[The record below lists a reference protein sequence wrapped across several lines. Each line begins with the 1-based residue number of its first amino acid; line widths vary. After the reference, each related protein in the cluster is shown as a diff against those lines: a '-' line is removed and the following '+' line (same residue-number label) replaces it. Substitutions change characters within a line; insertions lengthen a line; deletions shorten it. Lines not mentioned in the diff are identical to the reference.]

1 MRSRSYVLGLLV
13 AGAGL
18 GVAEFVNGLYDSAR
32 SPVVA
37 VSEAFIEIAPTWL
50 VEWAK
55 SAFGT
60 NDKLALVIGALIVIT
75 LVGLGVGRLAV
86 AGRHAAAAGI
96 TTAMSVVG
104 ALAVVSRPNAGVSA
118 LGPTV
123 AGLAASLGV
132 LVWHRVGISAAS
144 RRDGTATTDPVAM
157 PPELQ
162 PTRRRFLYG
171 SAAIGALAVGA
182 AGTGRALGR
191 RFGVGSERK
200 ELTLPAAD
208 AAAETLGEV
217 DVGVEG
223 VTPFVI
229 SNDRFYRIDTAI
241 VSPQVRASDWSL
253 RIHGM
258 VDEELTLTFEDLLAR
273 PQVERYMTLSCVSNE
288 VGGRLVGNALWQGAL
303 LAPLLEEA
311 GVDPGAQQLVSRS
324 EDGWT
329 CGTPVA
335 EVMDGRDSMLAV
347 RMNGEPLPVDHGYPV
362 RMVVPGMYGYV
373 SATKWVVE
381 MELTTWDAFDAFWV
395 PRGWDQQAPFKMTSR
410 VDTPGNGATVAPGT
424 TAIAGVAWHPHIGI
438 AAVEVRI
445 DDGPWTEARLADV
458 PSTDTW
464 RQWVHEWK
472 ATPGRHDITVRAVNE
487 LGERQI
493 EDEAAT
499 APNGASGYHTIEVD
513 VSDA

>member
-18 GVAEFVNGLYDSAR
+18 GVAELVNGLYDSAR

-50 VEWAK
+50 VDWAK
-55 SAFGT
+55 SVFGT
-60 NDKLALVIGALIVIT
+60 NDKLVLVIGALIVIT

-86 AGRHAAAAGI
+86 AGHHAAAAGI

-132 LVWHRVGISAAS
+132 LAWHRVGIPTAG
-144 RRDGTATTDPVAM
+144 RRYGTTDPVAM

-182 AGTGRALGR
+182 AGAGRALGR

-200 ELTLPAAD
+200 ELTLPPAAD
-208 AAAETLGEV
+208 AAEALGEV

-229 SNDRFYRIDTAI
+229 SNDSFYRIDTAI

-258 VDEELTLTFEDLLAR
+258 VDKELTLTFDELIAR
-273 PQVERYMTLSCVSNE
+273 PQVERYMTLSCV
-288 VGGRLVGNALWQGAL
+288 
-303 LAPLLEEA
+303 
-311 GVDPGAQQLVSRS
+311 
-324 EDGWT
+324 
-329 CGTPVA
+329 
-335 EVMDGRDSMLAV
+335 
-347 RMNGEPLPVDHGYPV
+347 
-362 RMVVPGMYGYV
+362 
-373 SATKWVVE
+373 
-381 MELTTWDAFDAFWV
+381 
-395 PRGWDQQAPFKMTSR
+395 
-410 VDTPGNGATVAPGT
+410 
-424 TAIAGVAWHPHIGI
+424 
-438 AAVEVRI
+438 
-445 DDGPWTEARLADV
+445 
-458 PSTDTW
+458 
-464 RQWVHEWK
+464 
-472 ATPGRHDITVRAVNE
+472 
-487 LGERQI
+487 
-493 EDEAAT
+493 
-499 APNGASGYHTIEVD
+499 
-513 VSDA
+513 

>member
-18 GVAEFVNGLYDSAR
+18 GLAELVNGLYDSAR
-32 SPVVA
+32 SPVVS
-37 VSEAFIEIAPTWL
+37 VSEAFIELTPTWL
-50 VEWAK
+50 KDWAI
-55 SAFGT
+55 SVFGT

-132 LVWHRVGISAAS
+132 LAWHRVGIPAAN
-144 RRDGTATTDPVAM
+144 RRDGTATTDPVAI
-157 PPELQ
+157 PPELA

-229 SNDRFYRIDTAI
+229 S
-241 VSPQVRASDWSL
+241 
-253 RIHGM
+253 
-258 VDEELTLTFEDLLAR
+258 
-273 PQVERYMTLSCVSNE
+273 
-288 VGGRLVGNALWQGAL
+288 
-303 LAPLLEEA
+303 
-311 GVDPGAQQLVSRS
+311 
-324 EDGWT
+324 
-329 CGTPVA
+329 
-335 EVMDGRDSMLAV
+335 
-347 RMNGEPLPVDHGYPV
+347 
-362 RMVVPGMYGYV
+362 
-373 SATKWVVE
+373 
-381 MELTTWDAFDAFWV
+381 
-395 PRGWDQQAPFKMTSR
+395 
-410 VDTPGNGATVAPGT
+410 T
-424 TAIAGVAWHPHIGI
+424 TASTASTPPSCRRRYVPAAGRCGFMAW
-438 AAVEVRI
+438 
-445 DDGPWTEARLADV
+445 
-458 PSTDTW
+458 ST
-464 RQWVHEWK
+464 R
-472 ATPGRHDITVRAVNE
+472 
-487 LGERQI
+487 
-493 EDEAAT
+493 
-499 APNGASGYHTIEVD
+499 S
-513 VSDA
+513 